1 MNEYVIETTQLTK
14 SYGSVAAL
22 EHVNLHVKK
31 GSIYGLIGDNGAGK
45 STMFKLLAGH
55 ALPTSG
61 ELQLLGSHEGKDLKI
76 GRASCRER
84 VLSHV

>member
-55 ALPTSG
+55 ALQRPVNCSYWAAMKAKT
-61 ELQLLGSHEGKDLKI
+61 
-76 GRASCRER
+76 
-84 VLSHV
+84 